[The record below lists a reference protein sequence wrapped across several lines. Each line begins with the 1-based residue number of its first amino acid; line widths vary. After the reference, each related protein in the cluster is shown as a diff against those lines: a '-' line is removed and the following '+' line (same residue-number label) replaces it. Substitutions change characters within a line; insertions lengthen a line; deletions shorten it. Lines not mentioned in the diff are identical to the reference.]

1 MPAGGKVGRKRS
13 VPAAAALLQE
23 FREEGPGE
31 EKVTIREASKWIRAI
46 IYQTGNEDTSVPE
59 PALIISRYSDVIE
72 IQQEDRTINLNPETV
87 PEFMKV
93 LKSAMKE
100 KAE

>member
-1 MPAGGKVGRKRS
+1 M
-13 VPAAAALLQE
+13 
-23 FREEGPGE
+23 
-31 EKVTIREASKWIRAI
+31 TIREVTKWVRAI
-46 IYQTGNEDTSVPE
+46 IYQTGDPDNTVPE
-59 PALIISRYSDVIE
+59 TALVVSRYSDVIE